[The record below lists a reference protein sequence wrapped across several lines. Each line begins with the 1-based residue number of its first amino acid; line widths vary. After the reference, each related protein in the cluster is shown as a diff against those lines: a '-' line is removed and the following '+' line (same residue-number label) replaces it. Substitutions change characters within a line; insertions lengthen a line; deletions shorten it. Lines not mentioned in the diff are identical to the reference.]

1 MLKDILL
8 IELKIFGM
16 LLTLV
21 PGTAFDRPQHARLGY
36 CCNPKIL
43 QQGLEKLSEYLRKF
57 D

>member
-1 MLKDILL
+1 MIIHLL
-8 IELKIFGM
+8 REKGVL
-16 LLTLV
+16 LV